1 MTKPVEVLAIL
12 GPTAVG
18 KSALGVAVAQA
29 IRGEV
34 VSADSM
40 QAYIGMDIG
49 TATPTEDE
57 RAGVPHHLLD
67 TWPASH
73 VLSVAEYQER
83 ARVAIEEIKARHRL
97 AILVG
102 GSGLYVSGI
111 LDDLRFPGTDPE
123 LRARLEMELHELG
136 VRAIYE
142 RLLAV
147 DPEAASAILPSNGR
161 RIVRAL
167 EVIELTGKPFVARL
181 PDPID
186 RFRTVR
192 VGLCI
197 SRTEL
202 DARISARVDRMWA
215 DGFVEEVARLTAGP
229 EPLSATAARALGYR
243 QVLAYL
249 GGECTQ
255 EQARQATIEATRKFA
270 RRQQR
275 WFVRD
280 RRIHWIDYDA
290 EDLVG
295 QVVGLVTAAGAG
307 TSQ

>member
-18 KSALGVAVAQA
+18 KSALGVSVARP

-49 TATPTEDE
+49 TATPTADE

-136 VRAIYE
+136 VRAMYE

-147 DPEAASAILPSNGR
+147 DPDAASAILPSNGR

-192 VGLCI
+192 VGLAI
-197 SRTEL
+197 PREEL

-215 DGFVEEVARLTAGP
+215 DGFVEEVARLTSGP

-255 EQARQATIEATRKFA
+255 QQARQATIEATRKFA

>member
-49 TATPTEDE
+49 TATPTADE

-123 LRARLEMELHELG
+123 LRARLEMELSELG
-136 VRAIYE
+136 VRAMYE

-147 DPEAASAILPSNGR
+147 DPDAASAILPSNGR

-192 VGLCI
+192 VGLAI
-197 SRTEL
+197 PREEL

-215 DGFVEEVARLTAGP
+215 DGFVEEVARLTSGS

-249 GGECTQ
+249 GGECTV